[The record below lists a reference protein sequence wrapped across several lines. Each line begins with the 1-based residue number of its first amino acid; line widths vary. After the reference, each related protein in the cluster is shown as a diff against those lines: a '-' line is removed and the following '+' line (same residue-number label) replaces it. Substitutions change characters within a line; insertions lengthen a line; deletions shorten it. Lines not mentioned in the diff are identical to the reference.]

1 MLSNDPLAAYRR
13 ERSQRNNVDFGQ
25 GSKAG
30 KPGQAPEPL
39 TEHQALRLAID
50 ALNQIP
56 NRSLNGEHRN
66 TYALIPVL
74 EQAYEGGKTTEKL
87 TDAAPDLLEA
97 LQNLWGVCDAN
108 NYEVPMG
115 YRNQI
120 FAAIAKATPEPAPEQ
135 KTREEI
141 EPEM

>member
-1 MLSNDPLAAYRR
+1 MGNDPLAAYRR
-13 ERSQRNNVDFGQ
+13 ERSQRNGMGLGQ
-25 GSKAG
+25 
-30 KPGQAPEPL
+30 PQEPL

-135 KTREEI
+135 KTREIDI
-141 EPEM
+141 EPER